1 MELLRYITA
10 LTFGVYLIGAFL
22 GNSLKPKYWDT
33 GGKMF
38 LVMIYLFLILV
49 VVINNRN

>member
-1 MELLRYITA
+1 MELLRDITA

-22 GNSLKPKYWDT
+22 GNSFKPKDWNT

-49 VVINNRN
+49 IVINNHN

>member
-10 LTFGVYLIGAFL
+10 LTFGAYLIGAFL
-22 GNSLKPKYWDT
+22 GNSLKPKDWDT

-38 LVMIYLFLILV
+38 LVMILFIPCISYCYKEL
-49 VVINNRN
+49 